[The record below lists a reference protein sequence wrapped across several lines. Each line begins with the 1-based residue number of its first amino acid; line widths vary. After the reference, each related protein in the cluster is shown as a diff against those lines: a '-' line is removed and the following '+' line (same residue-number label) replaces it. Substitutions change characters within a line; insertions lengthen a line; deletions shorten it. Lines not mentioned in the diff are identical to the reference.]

1 LSQARQVGGVS
12 QVVRNDVNSAALW
25 WAGPLTVVV
34 AVLLVFAT
42 RWLAFARVDLPAGF
56 PPLTYGGLAFFTVM
70 LVGLGVLVFVGC
82 AMWSP
87 RPISLYRRIAL
98 VALALSM
105 IPDLLL
111 PGNVEGATWP
121 AAIVLM
127 IAHVAAWAPTV
138 FILTNRTLI
147 GKRI

>member
-1 LSQARQVGGVS
+1 MPSNHVDQQ
-12 QVVRNDVNSAALW
+12 ALW

-42 RWLAFARVDLPAGF
+42 RAVAFALVDLPADF

-82 AMWSP
+82 AMWSA
-87 RPISLYRRIAL
+87 RPIPLYRKIAL
-98 VALALSM
+98 VTLAVSM
-105 IPDLLL
+105 IPDALL
-111 PGNVEGATWP
+111 PGNVPGATWS

-127 IAHVAAWAPTV
+127 VAHVAAWLPTV
-138 FILTNRTLI
+138 FILTNRRLV
-147 GKRI
+147 GRAVSA

>member
-1 LSQARQVGGVS
+1 MPA
-12 QVVRNDVNSAALW
+12 NDVDQQTLW

-42 RWLAFARVDLPAGF
+42 RAVAFALVDLPAGF

-82 AMWSP
+82 AMWSA
-87 RPISLYRRIAL
+87 RPIPLYRKIAL
-98 VALALSM
+98 AALAVSM
-105 IPDLLL
+105 IPDALL

-127 IAHVAAWAPTV
+127 VAHVAAWLPTV
-138 FILTNRTLI
+138 FILTNRRLVE
-147 GKRI
+147 RRVSA

>member
-1 LSQARQVGGVS
+1 VPSNGVD
-12 QVVRNDVNSAALW
+12 QQALW

-42 RWLAFARVDLPAGF
+42 RAVAFALVDLPADF

-82 AMWSP
+82 AMWSA
-87 RPISLYRRIAL
+87 RPIPLYRKIAL
-98 VALALSM
+98 VTLAVSM
-105 IPDLLL
+105 IPDALL
-111 PGNVEGATWP
+111 PGNVSGATWS

-127 IAHVAAWAPTV
+127 VAHVAAWLPTV
-138 FILTNRTLI
+138 FILTNRRLVGQRLTSA
-147 GKRI
+147 

>member
-1 LSQARQVGGVS
+1 VPANEVDQQKLC
-12 QVVRNDVNSAALW
+12 
-25 WAGPLTVVV
+25 WAGPLTVVI

-42 RWLAFARVDLPAGF
+42 RAAAFTLIDLPKGF

-82 AMWSP
+82 AMWSSA
-87 RPISLYRRIAL
+87 PIALYRRIAL

-111 PGNVEGATWP
+111 PGNTPGATWP
-121 AAIVLM
+121 AAFVLM
-127 IAHVAAWAPTV
+127 MAHVAAWAPTV
-138 FILTNRTLI
+138 FILTNRALVGT
-147 GKRI
+147 RV

>member
-1 LSQARQVGGVS
+1 MPS
-12 QVVRNDVNSAALW
+12 NDVNQQALW

-42 RWLAFARVDLPAGF
+42 RAVAFALVDLPAGF

-82 AMWSP
+82 AMWSA
-87 RPISLYRRIAL
+87 RPIPLYRKIAL
-98 VALALSM
+98 VALAVSM
-105 IPDLLL
+105 VPDALL

-127 IAHVAAWAPTV
+127 VAHVAAWLPTV
-138 FILTNRTLI
+138 FILTNRRLVE
-147 GKRI
+147 RAVNA

>member
-1 LSQARQVGGVS
+1 VPS
-12 QVVRNDVNSAALW
+12 NDVNQQTLW

-42 RWLAFARVDLPAGF
+42 RAVAFALVDLPAGF

-82 AMWSP
+82 AMWSA
-87 RPISLYRRIAL
+87 RPIPLYRKIAL
-98 VALALSM
+98 VALAVSM
-105 IPDLLL
+105 IPDALL

-121 AAIVLM
+121 AAITLM
-127 IAHVAAWAPTV
+127 IAHVAAWLPTV
-138 FILTNRTLI
+138 FILTNRRLV
-147 GKRI
+147 GRAVSA

>member
-1 LSQARQVGGVS
+1 LI
-12 QVVRNDVNSAALW
+12 NSAALW

-34 AVLLVFAT
+34 SVLLVFAT
-42 RWLAFARVDLPAGF
+42 RAVAFMLADLPADF

-82 AMWSP
+82 AMWSA
-87 RPISLYRRIAL
+87 RPISLYRWIAL
-98 VALALSM
+98 MALALSM

-121 AAIVLM
+121 AAVVLM
-127 IAHVAAWAPTV
+127 LAHVAAWAPTV
-138 FILTNRTLI
+138 FILTNRALVGT
-147 GKRI
+147 RA

>member
-1 LSQARQVGGVS
+1 MPS
-12 QVVRNDVNSAALW
+12 NDVEPAGAW

-42 RWLAFARVDLPAGF
+42 RAVAFALVDLPAGF

-82 AMWSP
+82 AMWSA
-87 RPISLYRRIAL
+87 RPIPLYRKIAL
-98 VALALSM
+98 VALAVSM
-105 IPDLLL
+105 VPDALL

-121 AAIVLM
+121 AAITLM
-127 IAHVAAWAPTV
+127 VAHVAAWLPTV
-138 FILTNRTLI
+138 FILTNRRLVEAVSA
-147 GKRI
+147 

>member
-1 LSQARQVGGVS
+1 MPS
-12 QVVRNDVNSAALW
+12 NDVDQQRLW
-25 WAGPLTVVV
+25 WAGPLTVAV

-42 RWLAFARVDLPAGF
+42 RAVAFALVDLPAGF

-82 AMWSP
+82 AMWSA
-87 RPISLYRRIAL
+87 RPIPLYRKIAL
-98 VALALSM
+98 VALAVSM
-105 IPDLLL
+105 VPDALL

-127 IAHVAAWAPTV
+127 VAHVAAWLPTV
-138 FILTNRTLI
+138 FILTNRRLVE
-147 GKRI
+147 RAVNA

>member
-1 LSQARQVGGVS
+1 VPSNEVDQHR
-12 QVVRNDVNSAALW
+12 LW

-42 RWLAFARVDLPAGF
+42 RAVAFALFDLPADF

-82 AMWSP
+82 AMWSA
-87 RPISLYRRIAL
+87 RPIVLYRRIAL

-105 IPDLLL
+105 IPDALL
-111 PGNVEGATWP
+111 PGNVPGATWP

-127 IAHVAAWAPTV
+127 GAHVAAWAPTG
-138 FILTNRTLI
+138 FILTNRALV
-147 GKRI
+147 GRRV

>member
-1 LSQARQVGGVS
+1 MPS
-12 QVVRNDVNSAALW
+12 NDVDTQKLW
-25 WAGPLTVVV
+25 WAGPLTVVG

-42 RWLAFARVDLPAGF
+42 RAVAFALVDLPAGF

-82 AMWSP
+82 AMWSA
-87 RPISLYRRIAL
+87 RPIPLYRTIAL
-98 VALALSM
+98 VALAVSM
-105 IPDLLL
+105 IPDALL

-127 IAHVAAWAPTV
+127 VAHVAAWLPTV
-138 FILTNRTLI
+138 FILTNRALVGRRT
-147 GKRI
+147 

>member
-1 LSQARQVGGVS
+1 MPS
-12 QVVRNDVNSAALW
+12 NDVNQQALW

-42 RWLAFARVDLPAGF
+42 RAVAFALVDLPAGF

-82 AMWSP
+82 AMWSA
-87 RPISLYRRIAL
+87 RPIALYRRIAL
-98 VALALSM
+98 IALALSM

-127 IAHVAAWAPTV
+127 LAHVAAWAPTV
-138 FILTNRTLI
+138 FVLTNPKLI
-147 GKRI
+147 SARVVR

>member
-1 LSQARQVGGVS
+1 VPSNDVS
-12 QVVRNDVNSAALW
+12 QQALW

-42 RWLAFARVDLPAGF
+42 RAAAFALVDLPAGF

-82 AMWSP
+82 AMWSA
-87 RPISLYRRIAL
+87 RPIPLYRKIAL
-98 VALALSM
+98 AALAVSM
-105 IPDLLL
+105 IPDALL

-127 IAHVAAWAPTV
+127 VAHVAAWLPTV
-138 FILTNRTLI
+138 FILTNRRLVE
-147 GKRI
+147 RRVSA

>member
-1 LSQARQVGGVS
+1 MPS
-12 QVVRNDVNSAALW
+12 NDVNQQTLW

-42 RWLAFARVDLPAGF
+42 RAVAFALVGLPAGF

-82 AMWSP
+82 AMWSA
-87 RPISLYRRIAL
+87 RPIPLYRKIAL
-98 VALALSM
+98 VALAVSM
-105 IPDLLL
+105 IPDALL

-121 AAIVLM
+121 AAITLM
-127 IAHVAAWAPTV
+127 IAHVAAWLPTV
-138 FILTNRTLI
+138 FILTNRRLV
-147 GKRI
+147 GRAVSA

>member
-1 LSQARQVGGVS
+1 MPS
-12 QVVRNDVNSAALW
+12 NDVDQQTLW

-42 RWLAFARVDLPAGF
+42 RAAAFALVDLPAGF

-82 AMWSP
+82 AMWSA
-87 RPISLYRRIAL
+87 RPIPLYRKIAL
-98 VALALSM
+98 VVLAISM
-105 IPDLLL
+105 IPDALL
-111 PGNVEGATWP
+111 PGNLEGATWP

-127 IAHVAAWAPTV
+127 IAHVAAWLPTV
-138 FILTNRTLI
+138 FILTNRRLV
-147 GKRI
+147 GRQVSA

>member
-1 LSQARQVGGVS
+1 MPS
-12 QVVRNDVNSAALW
+12 NDVDQQTLW

-42 RWLAFARVDLPAGF
+42 RAVAFALVDLPAGF

-82 AMWSP
+82 TMWSA
-87 RPISLYRRIAL
+87 RPIPLYRKIAL
-98 VALALSM
+98 MALAVSM
-105 IPDLLL
+105 VPDALL

-127 IAHVAAWAPTV
+127 VAHVAAWLPTV
-138 FILTNRTLI
+138 LILTNRRLV
-147 GKRI
+147 GRAVSA